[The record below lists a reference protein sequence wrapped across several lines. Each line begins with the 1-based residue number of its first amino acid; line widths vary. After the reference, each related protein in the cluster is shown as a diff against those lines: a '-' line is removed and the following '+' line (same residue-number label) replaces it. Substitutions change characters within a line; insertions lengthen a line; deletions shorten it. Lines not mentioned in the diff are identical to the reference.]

1 MKFAQRPVRFLAGIL
16 AAALLAGCGV
26 PSQRYASDKK
36 QGVYFTVPYTWH
48 EISGASISKRELLS
62 TASGAADRAASVLWQ
77 EAFSPNSHY
86 GPTDVLNLKAPTSPL
101 VYVRVRTL
109 LPDEVGVVSYN
120 SLRNIIVP
128 LTTWASG
135 TDATAPLLDVLDDR
149 EIVQKIARG
158 VRTIYSFTES
168 GKSPQTINQTALVS
182 DDRSTIYVL
191 IVRCTTTCYN
201 KSEKILNK
209 ISDSF
214 TVRGTR

>member
-1 MKFAQRPVRFLAGIL
+1 VKIAKRVGLWLSGLVVISIL
-16 AAALLAGCGV
+16 SGCGT
-26 PSQRYASDKK
+26 PSQKYAADKK
-36 QGVYFTVPYTWH
+36 EGVYFTVPYSWH
-48 EISGASISKRELLS
+48 QITGASINKRELQS
-62 TASGAADRAASVLWQ
+62 TATGAVERAASVLWQ
-77 EAFSPNSHY
+77 EAFTPSSSF
-86 GPTDVLNLKAPTSPL
+86 GSTDVLSLKAPTSPL
-101 VYVRVRTL
+101 VYVRVRNL

-135 TDATAPLLDVLDDR
+135 TDATAPTLNVLDDR

-158 VRTIYSFTES
+158 VRTIYSFS
-168 GKSPQTINQTALVS
+168 AKGKASQTINQTALVS

-191 IVRCTTTCYN
+191 IVRCTTDCYN
-201 KSEKILNK
+201 KNQAVLNR

>member
-1 MKFAQRPVRFLAGIL
+1 MKIAHRFALLLPGL
-16 AAALLAGCGV
+16 AAVAVLSGCGT
-26 PSQRYASDKK
+26 PTQKYAADKK
-36 QGVYFTVPYTWH
+36 EGVYFTVPYSWH
-48 EISGASISKRELLS
+48 QITGASITKRELQS
-62 TASGAADRAASVLWQ
+62 TATGAADRAASVLWQ
-77 EAFSPNSHY
+77 EAFTPSSEY
-86 GPTDVLNLKAPTSPL
+86 GSSDVLNLKAPTKPL
-101 VYVRVRTL
+101 VYVRVRNL

-135 TDATAPLLDVLDDR
+135 TDATAPALNVLDDR

-158 VRTIYSFTES
+158 VRTVYRFAET
-168 GKSPQTINQTALVS
+168 GKPSQTINQTALVS

-191 IVRCTTTCYN
+191 IVRCTTECYDKN
-201 KSEKILNK
+201 QTVLNK